1 MDLLYTL
8 FDQYWILGLGL
19 IAQGFFGLRIF
30 VQWWQ
35 SERLGKSASS
45 SLFWW
50 LSITGSI
57 LFLIYGIIRGDLVI
71 IVGQCISYM
80 IYVRNIQLINFDKK
94 SAVNNKLLIVLL
106 PLLVVSWFSIFQ
118 NKVAFDLP
126 VVSSINAFVLIGIA
140 GQFMLNFRFIYQ
152 LYHAHRLRQS
162 VLPTG
167 FWILSLAGSVLVV
180 LYAVVENEPVLM
192 IAQGLALIP
201 YLRNIWLSRRVVE
214 I

>member
-1 MDLLYTL
+1 MDLLYAL

-19 IAQGFFGLRIF
+19 MAQGFFGLRIF

-35 SERLGKSASS
+35 SERLKKSTSS

-80 IYVRNIQLINFDKK
+80 IYVKNIQLINFSKK
-94 SAVNNKLLIVLL
+94 SAVNTLVIILL
-106 PLLVVSWFSIFQ
+106 PLLVLSWYSIFRD
-118 NKVAFDLP
+118 NVAFDLP
-126 VVSSINAFVLIGIA
+126 VVSTINAFVLIGIG

-152 LYHAHRLRQS
+152 LYYAQKLRRS

-167 FWILSLAGSVLVV
+167 FWVLSLAGSVLVI
-180 LYAVVENEPVLM
+180 LYAVVENEPVLV
-192 IAQGLALIP
+192 IAQGLAVIP